1 MKRWLTVGLVAA
13 AFLAAGCGG
22 TTSSPAS
29 AADIVPASA
38 PVFLA
43 LDTDRDST
51 QWQQVNALA
60 GAFPD
65 KQHAVDSF
73 KRSLSEDGLDWD
85 DDLEPALGSEVD
97 LVMLDFAHPDHTVGL
112 LQPRDEAAFERAV
125 ERGNK
130 HGGSEQVFYET
141 FRGWTVV
148 ANSQAAID
156 AFEQA
161 SDRAS
166 KTLSDDATFRAAMN
180 KAGDGLVRAYVNGAK
195 AMAAIR
201 SYMGVEAERYFK
213 RLGTLDWLT
222 TVVRAKKDG
231 IGWDTTVHGT
241 PGSQLEHLQMTPSNG
256 SLERFVPKDALLY
269 LAFHGTKGMFDGVAD
284 NPVLQQPG
292 FSGLGKVFEQLGQV
306 LQGENAVYVRGAG
319 GSYPEATLVAAPGK
333 GVDGAAALDKVIAR
347 FSRDLGAK
355 PQRRTIAGVPARV
368 LGVGKVSLLYA
379 NVGGKLVVTNGKGAL
394 AFAKNGG
401 ATVAESTEYA
411 RASRS
416 SALPPKPQAVLY
428 VDIHS
433 TIPAFERIANT
444 RIPDGIRRN
453 LQPLRS
459 AVEYAVGR
467 THELQVS
474 FFLRIQ

>member
-1 MKRWLTVGLVAA
+1 MRWLTIGLVAA
-13 AFLAAGCGG
+13 ALLAAGCGG
-22 TTSSPAS
+22 TTSNPAS

-43 LDTDRDST
+43 LDTDPSSP
-51 QWQQVNALA
+51 QWQRVNDLA

-65 KQHAVDSF
+65 KQHAIDSF
-73 KRSLSEDGLDWD
+73 KRSLSDDGVDWD
-85 DDLEPALGSEVD
+85 DDLEPALGPELD
-97 LVMLDFAHPDHTVGL
+97 LVMLDFDHPDHTVGL
-112 LQPRDEAAFERAV
+112 LQPDDEAAFERAV

-130 HGGSEQVFYET
+130 QAGSEQVFYET

-148 ANSQAAID
+148 GNSQVAID
-156 AFEQA
+156 AFKQA
-161 SDRAS
+161 SEGAS
-166 KTLSDDATFRAAMN
+166 ETLSHEATFRAAMD
-180 KAGDGLVRAYVNGAK
+180 KAGDGLLRAYVNGAK

-201 SYMGVEAERYFK
+201 SYLGVDAERYFK

-222 TVVRAKKDG
+222 TVVRAKDDG
-231 IGWDTTVHGT
+231 IGWDTIVHGT
-241 PGSQLEHLQMTPSNG
+241 PGSQLKQLQVTPSNG

-269 LAFHGTKGMFDGVAD
+269 LAFHGTKGMFDGIAD

-292 FSGLGKVFEQLGQV
+292 FSGLGKVFEQLSQV

-319 GSYPEATLVAAPGK
+319 GSYPEATLVASPGK
-333 GVDGAAALDKVIAR
+333 EIDGAAALDKVLAR
-347 FSRDLGAK
+347 FSRDVGAK
-355 PQRRTIAGVPARV
+355 PQRRTIAGVPTRV
-368 LGVGKVSLLYA
+368 LGAGDVTLLYA

-394 AFAKNGG
+394 AFAKDGG
-401 ATVAESTEYA
+401 ATVADSSEYSQ
-411 RASRS
+411 ASRS
-416 SALPPKPQAVLY
+416 SALPRKPQAVLY

-453 LQPLRS
+453 LAPLRS